1 MHTYIAAGVY
11 TVNETVSN
19 TNYTNS
25 MLATINVLKTTP
37 QNTPTITWSNPAD
50 ILYGTP
56 LSYIQL
62 SASASDSVSGE
73 TVLGTFV
80 YTPPSGT
87 ILRPGTQT
95 LSVSFT
101 PDDTANYNTAS
112 KAVTIRV
119 RHHRRHYWGS

>member
-1 MHTYIAAGVY
+1 
-11 TVNETVSN
+11 
-19 TNYTNS
+19 
-25 MLATINVLKTTP
+25 MLAAINVLTTTP

-56 LSYIQL
+56 LSNIQL

-73 TVLGTFV
+73 TVPGIFV

-101 PDDTANYNTAS
+101 PDDTTNYNTAS
-112 KAVTIRV
+112 KTVTIRV